1 MSSRKAKEVEVLPA
15 EQPLSTEQPAFIFD
29 PQKLVEI
36 AITQKAGIEQLERI
50 VALVK
55 DREAI
60 EARKAFYKAFAGFQ
74 SECSVIQKSKTVNY
88 ENRNSPGRT
97 NYSYAGTDD
106 IVKAVN
112 PLLHKHGLSY
122 RFEQSF
128 NDNALKVTCILTHE
142 AGHSESCAMAAKPDG
157 TGNKNTI
164 QQWGSSAT
172 YLKRYTL
179 TAVLGLATTEEDD
192 DGQSSSVPVA
202 IETDANQLIEQ
213 IRGFITK
220 RENTEAEFF
229 VWASKVIKRKIQSFD
244 ELTPD
249 QLQNFV
255 TTLEKT
261 Q

>member
-88 ENRNSPGRT
+88 ENRNSPGKT
-97 NYSYAGTDD
+97 NYSYAGIDD

-122 RFEQSF
+122 RFEQES
-128 NDNALKVTCILTHE
+128 NVNELRVTCILTHE
-142 AGHSESCAMAAKPDG
+142 AGHSETCRMRATPDI

-164 QQWGSSAT
+164 QQWGSSST

-179 TAVLGLATTEEDD
+179 TGVLGLATTEDD
-192 DGQSSSVPVA
+192 DDAQSLSGSVTTG
-202 IETDANQLIEQ
+202 TDPRQLIQQ
-213 IRGFITK
+213 IRAILNRQNRSDTH
-220 RENTEAEFF
+220 FF
-229 VWASKVIKRKIQSFD
+229 EWASKVANHNIRSFD
-244 ELTPD
+244 ELTPE
-249 QLQNFV
+249 QLKYFLSI
-255 TTLEKT
+255 LEKT